1 MTVHTESIHFTADQ
15 KLLMFIEEK
24 LQKLQHFFDR
34 IQSADVILKLESH
47 GNVKDKILEIKLIVP
62 GGIIFIK
69 EQSKTFEAA
78 VEKAVNSLRRQVT
91 RYKERRQI

>member
-1 MTVHTESIHFTADQ
+1 MTVHTESIHFNADQ

-24 LQKLQHFFDR
+24 LQKLEQFFDR
-34 IQSADVILKLESH
+34 IQAADVILKLESH
-47 GNVKDKILEIKLIVP
+47 GSVRDKIAEIKLIVP

-78 VEKAVNSLRRQVT
+78 IEKAINSLRRQVMK
-91 RYKERRQI
+91 YKERRQL